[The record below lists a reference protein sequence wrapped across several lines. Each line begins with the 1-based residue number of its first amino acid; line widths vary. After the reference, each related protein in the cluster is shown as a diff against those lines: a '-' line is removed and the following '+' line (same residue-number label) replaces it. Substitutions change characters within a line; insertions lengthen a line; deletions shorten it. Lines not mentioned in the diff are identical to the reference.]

1 MHPRAKVSPETCKFR
16 RHGCPLAKSWQC
28 QTHSINLHVRG
39 VSDVARTVIR
49 SNTCMDETDEA
60 AGRGSEAEKPP
71 GADLASIPRGAT
83 PGHERDTA
91 RAMELRAASRLRAD
105 HLGASLGYVSTA
117 WSHAVLSSSRHRG
130 SHWSSP
136 GAAVRRTL
144 EQPSVGA
151 SSSMPPD
158 IVRLLW
164 ALDQAP

>member
-1 MHPRAKVSPETCKFR
+1 MSVTPRARWSSV
-16 RHGCPLAKSWQC
+16 PLPSVEP
-28 QTHSINLHVRG
+28 T
-39 VSDVARTVIR
+39 T
-49 SNTCMDETDEA
+49 
-60 AGRGSEAEKPP
+60 
-71 GADLASIPRGAT
+71 
-83 PGHERDTA
+83 
-91 RAMELRAASRLRAD
+91 
-105 HLGASLGYVSTA
+105 LGQAVPLLGYVSTA
-117 WSHAVLSSSRHRG
+117 WSHAVLSSTRHRG

>member
-16 RHGCPLAKSWQC
+16 RHGCPLAKSCQC

-39 VSDVARTVIR
+39 VSDVARTVIG
-49 SNTCMDETDEA
+49 SSTCMDETDEA

-91 RAMELRAASRLRAD
+91 RATVPTT
-105 HLGASLGYVSTA
+105 LGQAVPLLGYVSTA

-158 IVRLLW
+158 NVRLLW
-164 ALDQAP
+164 ALAQAP